1 MTTLMHPV
9 RRAYGR
15 KREVM
20 PSHLP
25 HSPSLRH
32 LRKQARDLQRADPVA
47 LRLQAAQ
54 HTVAVS
60 YGFRTWAELKHFVLA
75 LNQSAA
81 LVARY
86 TGLPKRELDVLR
98 GSGRVVPSE
107 LVLALRHPN
116 PRVRFDCL
124 ALLDHLA
131 DESCFEAM
139 IEATRDP
146 VPRVRRTAVHAL
158 GCVRCKGPCVPSDIA
173 PVLIALAL
181 SDPSWRVRC
190 ESALSLAQQPASDR
204 TRETLARLVA
214 GDPHPTVR
222 ERAAWALRLHCGEAW
237 SYGRRSALRDYAP
250 PDEDHRG
257 LP

>member
-1 MTTLMHPV
+1 
-9 RRAYGR
+9 
-15 KREVM
+15 
-20 PSHLP
+20 
-25 HSPSLRH
+25 
-32 LRKQARDLQRADPVA
+32 
-47 LRLQAAQ
+47 
-54 HTVAVS
+54 
-60 YGFRTWAELKHFVLA
+60 VLA
-75 LNQSAA
+75 LNKSAA

-107 LVLALRHPN
+107 LVVALRHPN

-181 SDPSWRVRC
+181 SDPSWTVRC